1 MLLVMAGT
9 VNKMFKDM
17 LGPEHRLTTEAHGLL
32 HSCLNGVHAAAC
44 PGSAAHN
51 AEAPRARAL

>member
-1 MLLVMAGT
+1 MVVAGT

-32 HSCLNGVHAAAC
+32 YSCLNGVHTSC
-44 PGSAAHN
+44 LQ
-51 AEAPRARAL
+51 RCTY